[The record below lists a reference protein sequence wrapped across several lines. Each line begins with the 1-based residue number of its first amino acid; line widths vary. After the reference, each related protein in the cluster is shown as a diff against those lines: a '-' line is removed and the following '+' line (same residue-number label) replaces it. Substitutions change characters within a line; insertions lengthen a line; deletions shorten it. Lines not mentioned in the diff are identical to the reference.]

1 MAFKKFS
8 NMEQSLFTRFIR
20 LNVPSV
26 QLDAQGRA
34 RPSISA
40 LYQWRYNKL
49 GNLPHTS
56 TLPEYVRANPGFR
69 FEYQLVDVGDFNGA
83 GEITPSIH
91 FFQNLA
97 EAEYVV
103 ATYMYM
109 RLLGYPADRV
119 TVLTTYN
126 GQKELLRDILT
137 AKCGS
142 HPLFGMPAAVWHR
155 DIIEGHSQPPRSRL

>member
-20 LNVPSV
+20 LGVPAV

-34 RPSISA
+34 RGSLCE
-40 LYQWRYNKL
+40 LYKWRYKQL

-56 TLPEYVRANPGFR
+56 TLPEFTLANPGFQYD
-69 FEYQLVDVGDFNGA
+69 YQLIDVPDFNGV
-83 GEITPSIH
+83 GEMTPSIH

-103 ATYMYM
+103 AVYMYM
-109 RLLGYPADRV
+109 RLLGYAAQDISI
-119 TVLTTYN
+119 LTTYN
-126 GQKELLRDILT
+126 GQKELIRDVAT
-137 AKCGS
+137 AKCGG
-142 HPLFGMPAAVWHR
+142 HPMFGMPDKVR
-155 DIIEGHSQPPRSRL
+155 

>member
-34 RPSISA
+34 RPSLSA
-40 LYQWRYNKL
+40 LYQWKYKSL
-49 GNLPHTS
+49 GNLPHTY
-56 TLPEYVRANPGFR
+56 TLPEYIRGNPGFR
-69 FEYQLVDVGDFNGA
+69 FEYQLIEVADFNGV

-103 ATYMYM
+103 ATFMYM
-109 RLLGYPADRV
+109 RLLGYPAESI

-126 GQKELLRDILT
+126 GQKELIRDILT
-137 AKCGS
+137 SKCGS
-142 HPLFGMPAAVWHR
+142 HPLFGMPSSVC
-155 DIIEGHSQPPRSRL
+155 DESSSVVLVMTSFL